1 MNKLITVAVID
12 SGIYPHIDFKNRIVA
27 FKDFVNGR
35 KNDYDDCGH
44 GTHVSGIIAGSGF
57 ASHGRIKG
65 ICPAASLAGIKVLDR
80 LGNGRIENVIQIYP

>member
-35 KNDYDDCGH
+35 KNAYDDCGH
-44 GTHVSGIIAGSGF
+44 GTHVSGIIA
-57 ASHGRIKG
+57 AT
-65 ICPAASLAGIKVLDR
+65 A
-80 LGNGRIENVIQIYP
+80 E

>member
-35 KNDYDDCGH
+35 KNAYDAVSY
-44 GTHVSGIIAGSGF
+44 THLRA
-57 ASHGRIKG
+57 H
-65 ICPAASLAGIKVLDR
+65 
-80 LGNGRIENVIQIYP
+80 ET

>member
-35 KNDYDDCGH
+35 KNAYDDCGH
-44 GTHVSGIIAGSGF
+44 GTHVSGIIAGSGY
-57 ASHGRIKG
+57 ASHGRIRG
-65 ICPAASLAGIKVLDR
+65 ICPSACLAGIKVLDR
-80 LGNGRIENVIQIYP
+80 LGNGRIELCR